1 MIGAGSEARLD
12 LRIGTEQRAVGE
24 LYRRFGTSNF
34 FVAPRAYYQRTA
46 RNGYQDGRFVAEY
59 RVTRTGAGIDVGH
72 TFGRRA
78 ELRFGY
84 DGAAAQGRLRVG
96 DPMLPEADGAERSM
110 RLQFIYDR
118 QTSPVVPSRGLY
130 VRSVLRHYFDT
141 SDITTAESEGLE
153 VPPNPDRFT
162 QFDFTGSW
170 FRRAKGEDRI
180 FLGFGGGSSFNVN
193 PLFNDFSLGGLLR
206 LGAFNND
213 ELRGPNFTYLN
224 AGYLKQVGRL
234 TDVIG
239 GNIYLGGWLE
249 SGSAWDDT
257 VDWHNNVT
265 AGLIVE
271 SLLGPIFAGLSADTN
286 HMRFYVAIGPLFR

>member
-1 MIGAGSEARLD
+1 MPNARCACSSS
-12 LRIGTEQRAVGE
+12 T
-24 LYRRFGTSNF
+24 
-34 FVAPRAYYQRTA
+34 TA
-46 RNGYQDGRFVAEY
+46 RPARSC
-59 RVTRTGAGIDVGH
+59 
-72 TFGRRA
+72 RA
-78 ELRFGY
+78 
-84 DGAAAQGRLRVG
+84 AV
-96 DPMLPEADGAERSM
+96 STC
-110 RLQFIYDR
+110 DR
-118 QTSPVVPSRGLY
+118 CSG
-130 VRSVLRHYFDT
+130 HYFDT
-141 SDITTAESEGLE
+141 ADIVTTESEGLE

-170 FRRAKGEDRI
+170 FHRAEGEDRI
-180 FLGFGGGSSFNVN
+180 FIGFGGGSSFNVD
-193 PLFNDFSLGGLLR
+193 PPFNDFTLGGLLR

-249 SGSAWDDT
+249 SGSAWADWDT
-257 VDWHNNVT
+257 VDWHNNIT